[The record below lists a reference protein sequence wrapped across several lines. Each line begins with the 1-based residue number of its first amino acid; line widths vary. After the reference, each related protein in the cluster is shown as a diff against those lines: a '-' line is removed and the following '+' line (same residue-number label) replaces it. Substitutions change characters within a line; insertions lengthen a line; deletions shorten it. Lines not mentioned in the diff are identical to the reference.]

1 MDADATFYLAIAGM
15 AVASYACRIAGF
27 LLMGYVPI
35 TPRLEAALRAMPIGV
50 MTGIVAPSIASGQ
63 PPQIAGLLAVALVMK
78 LTGSDIAAAV
88 AGAAVVALGRWLLGG
103 P

>member
-1 MDADATFYLAIAGM
+1 MDAEATFYLAVAGM
-15 AVASYACRIAGF
+15 AIASYACRVAGF

-50 MTGIVAPSIASGQ
+50 MAGIVAPSIASGR
-63 PPQIAGLLAVALVMK
+63 PPEIAGLLAVAAVMK

-88 AGAAVVALGRWLLGG
+88 AGSAVVALGRWLLAGA
-103 P
+103 